1 MRKKLLL
8 LGLALASMAG
18 VEAQSVIFKDL
29 VVKPGNKAFIE
40 FTISELGESWSG
52 FSGLRFYI
60 PVPEG
65 VTPGDEKDLDF
76 GGILKEGENYDPV
89 FKLVEDEKPP
99 YIEIALAGGDVSFQD
114 VEEDEVTIKIPIE
127 VAADAPEANEY
138 EMDLNIYNQASL
150 FYDDDENTEYSFYDY
165 GEVENGFITISASG
179 KFYEGIVYAGPGDI
193 EHVFFSSPDQLEARA
208 NVNQIITFK
217 EDLPA
222 DWAEVYNVVVN
233 GKAKDIRLYNGFPY
247 AYNGEP
253 FVAEKVTFTYDITH
267 HANKNGGWVSLAIP
281 FDGKPEINPLTNAT
295 KENGKYWAKQFVGST
310 SEGLLFAN
318 LDEPKFLANQS
329 YILAFPDASY
339 GENEFTDTDL
349 TIKGENVTVYS
360 SESVTVKGTTAGSY
374 VMKTTYDGGG
384 SGSAYYLN
392 SVTNKFEQDEEVFEV
407 SSFTAFALPTAP
419 LGAPS
424 LRSLAIL
431 DADKGLTFAES
442 VAANAGVVVYANEG
456 DIVISANESGV
467 TSVYNFD
474 GQLVKANVKYNEG
487 ETRIAGLSKGAYIV
501 AGQAVILK

>member
-18 VEAQSVIFKDL
+18 VEAQSVTFKDL
-29 VVKPGNKAFIE
+29 VVKPGDKAFIE
-40 FTISELGESWSG
+40 FTISGVEEDWSH
-52 FSGLRFYI
+52 FSGLQFDI

-89 FKLVEDEKPP
+89 FRLEDKEDPSYILVM
-99 YIEIALAGGDVSFQD
+99 LAGGDVTFKD
-114 VEEDEVTIKIPIE
+114 LEDDEVTIRIPIE
-127 VAADAPEANEY
+127 VAADAPEVTDF
-138 EMDLNIYNQASL
+138 EMDLNIYNQAAL
-150 FYDDDENTEYSFYDY
+150 FFVEDDSEYSFFEY
-165 GEVENGFITISASG
+165 GEVENGSITISASG
-179 KFYEGIVYAGPGDI
+179 KFYEGIVYAGPGDF
-193 EHVFFSSPDQLEARA
+193 EKKFFSDVAELKCTP
-208 NVNQIITFK
+208 NVLITF
-217 EDLPA
+217 EEEVPA
-222 DWAEVYNVVVN
+222 DWTEVPNVVVK

-247 AYNGEP
+247 AYYGEP

-267 HANKNGGWVSLAIP
+267 YANKNGGWVSLAIP

-360 SESVTVKGTTAGSY
+360 SESVTVKGTTAGPY
-374 VMKTTYDGGG
+374 VMKTTYDTGG

-392 SVTNKFEQDEEVFEV
+392 SETNKFEQDEEVFEV

-431 DADKGLTFAES
+431 DADRGLTFVES